1 MGEDSLNDS
10 RGATLASSMQRFDAS
25 TVRRLDGSTPRRL
38 DNDLD
43 LTGAPLADF
52 DGAASGSIRMRPN

>member
-10 RGATLASSMQRFDAS
+10 RGATLASSMQRLDAS
-25 TVRRLDGSTPRRL
+25 TVRRLD
-38 DNDLD
+38 DDLD